1 MTRAPAHAETMR
13 APLLLAAFALL
24 LAGSCSSHGV
34 SLTVQS
40 PATLNREPP
49 GYESARVTR
58 VVDGDTIE
66 VVITGRR
73 AGPGAGDVRQ
83 GQHHD
88 VRLLGIDTPESVN
101 PNSAVECFGEESS
114 AALAAFLEDREVV
127 LVDDVENTDQYDRL
141 LRYVYLG
148 HERRTRAWWPT
159 ATLSH
164 TPTLPTCAT
173 RVSSYGCSARHVETS
188 EGSGR
193 GLRATGKPD
202 PARVISARLRVD
214 PEKAR
219 RTLGPRNTG

>member
-1 MTRAPAHAETMR
+1 MTWTPAHAETMR
-13 APLLLAAFALL
+13 APLLLAALALL

-34 SLTVQS
+34 SLAVQG
-40 PATLNREPP
+40 PPTLHREPP

-101 PNSAVECFGEESS
+101 PNTAVECFGEESS
-114 AALAAFLEDREVV
+114 AALAALLEDREVV

-148 HERRTRAWWPT
+148 HEMANARLVANGYAFAYTYPPNVRHSSLFVRLQREARRD
-159 ATLSH
+159 
-164 TPTLPTCAT
+164 
-173 RVSSYGCSARHVETS
+173 E
-188 EGSGR
+188 R
-193 GLRATGKPD
+193 GLWSRAACNGET
-202 PARVISARLRVD
+202 
-214 PEKAR
+214 
-219 RTLGPRNTG
+219 

>member
-1 MTRAPAHAETMR
+1 MIWTPAHAETMR
-13 APLLLAAFALL
+13 ASLLLAAFALL

-88 VRLLGIDTPESVN
+88 VRLLGIDTPESVH

-148 HERRTRAWWPT
+148 HEMANARLVANGYAFAYTYPPNVR
-159 ATLSH
+159 H
-164 TPTLPTCAT
+164 
-173 RVSSYGCSARHVETS
+173 SAFFVRLQRDAREAD
-188 EGSGR
+188 R
-193 GLRATGKPD
+193 GLWSPEACDGK
-202 PARVISARLRVD
+202 S
-214 PEKAR
+214 
-219 RTLGPRNTG
+219 